1 VLKVYLAGPMTGLTL
16 EEAEG
21 WRERAADA
29 LTYEKTYYAG
39 FDNPCVARGR
49 FECFSPLRGKEFLRD
64 AGEMTSAGPVQ
75 AGGDQGIYTRDRW
88 DVMRAD
94 VVLANFTGARTVSIG
109 TMFELAWAAQA
120 GKYTVVVMEPGN
132 PHDHAFVR
140 QAASAVFG
148 KLDEALEYM
157 TKTLCKTG
165 GGT

>member
-1 VLKVYLAGPMTGLTL
+1 MLKVYLAGPMTGLTL

-21 WRERAADA
+21 WRKRAAEVLEA
-29 LTYEKTYYAG
+29 
-39 FDNPCVARGR
+39 PRGPLGYLAA
-49 FECFSPLRGKEFLRD
+49 FFTCFSPLRGKEFLRY
-64 AGEMTSAGPVQ
+64 AGEMTSAGPAK
-75 AGGDQGIYTRDRW
+75 AGGDRGIYRRDKW
-88 DVMRAD
+88 DVERAD

-120 GKYTVVVMEPGN
+120 GKYIVVVMEPGN
-132 PHDHAFVR
+132 LHDHAFVR

-148 KLDEALEYM
+148 DLDAALAYM